1 MRTLHASL
9 IAAAVGLACVAA
21 PVSSFAQI
29 AATSTTE
36 PVIIVPQGRTVVI
49 HPRPHHIPPQSIQL
63 TAVNTQVAIN
73 DQVASTTMV
82 MSVFNPGGA
91 QQEAQVLIPVPEGC
105 TVRSF
110 QLDSLGSEPNAKIL
124 PRDEARRIY
133 NSIVQR
139 SRDPGLLEFAGY
151 SVIRSSVF
159 PVAPGATQTVRVTY
173 DHLLNA
179 ETGKSGDRVDFMLPR
194 TESLAATGVNWSVS
208 VDINAKRP
216 ISTVY
221 SPSHELMVDRI
232 NEKHVT
238 VKTIG
243 TAGNQ
248 PGSFRLSYLLQPT
261 DGEVSATVMLYPDP
275 EINEGKGGY
284 FLLLTGL
291 PAKNPDAEKQLKR
304 EVTIVMDRSGS
315 MRGPKIEQARE
326 AALQVVEGLKPGES
340 FNIIDFSDSI
350 ASFADKP
357 VIKNEETIAKARAY
371 IKSIQPNGGTNIHDA
386 LMEALNAAPTEGM
399 LPVVLFLTDG
409 LPTVGQTSEAAIRD
423 AARKINTSERRV
435 FTFGVGFDVNAP
447 LLTGLARNTRATS
460 TFVLPEENVE
470 VKVGQ
475 VFRRLSGPVLAAPK
489 LTAVVKGEGMTRP
502 IREVQ
507 PSALND
513 QFEGDQ
519 MVILG
524 QYLDSSA
531 EKLVV
536 EGNYL
541 GKDRRF
547 EFNFDASKATTRN
560 AYVPRLWASRKIASL
575 IEEIRASGA
584 DNGLPTVD
592 GSNPA
597 KKELVD
603 EIVRL
608 STKWGI
614 LTEYTAFLA
623 LEPGTVTAD
632 AGAVPMLG
640 DIPLRMATG
649 NPEPGR
655 PAAPAAPMK
664 PQEKADAVNY
674 SLWAEAPAAQPS
686 ASPAAAKQA
695 AAGRVLAQR
704 AGQERGGKVA
714 VNQEMN
720 LSQMADVG
728 CVNTTNRFWTKDL
741 QQVEVTSVC
750 QVHDQTMFKRGARW
764 VDAKILDKENE
775 APEKTVEFGTPEFD
789 EILDDLVAKNRQGLL
804 ALGGDCYLQW
814 KGQRV
819 LIKAPAETAE

>member
-9 IAAAVGLACVAA
+9 IAAAVGLACVAW
-21 PVSSFAQI
+21 PVAGVAQI

-49 HPRPHHIPPQSIQL
+49 HPRPRHVPPQSIQL
-63 TAVNTQVAIN
+63 TAVNTQVTIT

-82 MSVFNPGGA
+82 LSVHNPGGG
-91 QQEAQVLIPVPEGC
+91 QQEAQILIPVPEGA

-124 PRDEARRIY
+124 PKDEARRIY
-133 NSIVQR
+133 NSIVQQT
-139 SRDPGLLEFAGY
+139 RDPGLLEFVGY
-151 SVIRSSVF
+151 SVIKSSVF
-159 PVAPGATQTVRVTY
+159 PVAAGSTQTCRVTF
-173 DHLLNA
+173 DHLLTA
-179 ETGKSGDRVDFMLPR
+179 ETGKSGDRVDYMLPR
-194 TESLAATGVNWSVS
+194 TESLAATGVNWSVN
-208 VDINAKRP
+208 VNIQAKRP

-221 SPSHELMVDRI
+221 SPSHELMLDRVS
-232 NEKHVT
+232 EKHIN

-243 TAGNQ
+243 TAGAQ

-291 PAKNPDAEKQLKR
+291 PAKNPDEEKQLKR

-315 MRGPKIEQARE
+315 MRGQKMEQARE

-357 VIKNEETIAKARAY
+357 VVKTDDSIARARTYIKN
-371 IKSIQPNGGTNIHDA
+371 IQPNGGTNIHDS
-386 LMEALNAAPTEGM
+386 LLESLNAAPTEGT
-399 LPVVLFLTDG
+399 LPVVMFLTDG
-409 LPTVGQTSEAAIRD
+409 LPTVGQTSEAGIRE
-423 AARKINTSERRV
+423 AARKANKAERRV

-447 LLTGLARNTRATS
+447 LLMGLARTTRATS

-489 LTAVVKGEGMTRP
+489 LTALVKGGEGATRA

-524 QYLDSSA
+524 QYLDGSA

-541 GKDRRF
+541 GKQRRF
-547 EFNFDASKATTRN
+547 EFNFDTAKATTRN
-560 AYVPRLWASRKIASL
+560 AFVPRLWASRKIGAL
-575 IEEIRASGA
+575 IEEIRQSGA
-584 DNGLPTVD
+584 NGDLATVE

-623 LEPGTVTAD
+623 LEPGTVV
-632 AGAVPMLG
+632 AGGDGAQLG
-640 DIPLRMATG
+640 EMLRMAPSGGTAG
-649 NPEPGR
+649 L
-655 PAAPAAPMK
+655 PAQPSTPAPAKVA
-664 PQEKADAVNY
+664 QDAVNY
-674 SLWAEAPAAQPS
+674 ALLTPAPAGRAPADMDKAKKES
-686 ASPAAAKQA
+686 ASKVLQA
-695 AAGRVLAQR
+695 R
-704 AGQERGGKVA
+704 AGQERGGKIA

-720 LSQMADVG
+720 LSLMVEAG
-728 CVNTTNRFWTKDL
+728 CENKTNRFWTKDL
-741 QQVEVTSVC
+741 QQVEVTNVC
-750 QVHDQTMFKRGARW
+750 QVHDQTMFRRANRW
-764 VDAKILDKENE
+764 VDARLLDKENE
-775 APEKTVEFGTPEFD
+775 APEKVVEFGTPD
-789 EILDDLVAKNRQGLL
+789 YDKILDDLVAQNRQGLL
-804 ALGGDCYLQW
+804 AMGGDCYMEW

-819 LIKAPAETAE
+819 LVKAPADTAE